1 MVIYASKKK
10 GILLDKIDP
19 SKPQKLHKEPVPRGG
34 GIGIFVA
41 FTLGILFFSDKEFYF
56 YLILSALPVF
66 LIGIFEDIKGDIP
79 PKKRLIF
86 MVLGAVLAI
95 ISLNSIIY
103 SIGFFNLPL
112 FFALPFTVFAIVG
125 LTNAI
130 NMIDG
135 FNGLS
140 TGITVIALFLFAIVI
155 YSQGDLELFYITL
168 FLAGAVLGFYVLNF
182 PFGKIFLGDGGAY
195 FLGFILAVLSILM
208 VNRNPEISPWFPVV
222 VLAYPIFDV
231 LFAIFRRKFIHGVS
245 PFTPD
250 KFHLHSLIYKKIT
263 KNNPLTSIVIYLFT
277 LPFVFLSFVYY
288 SNTYI
293 LFLFFLI
300 FCLLYLL
307 FYYVL
312 SKDTL
317 LKKQ

>member
-1 MVIYASKKK
+1 M
-10 GILLDKIDP
+10 
-19 SKPQKLHKEPVPRGG
+19 PRGG
-34 GIGIFVA
+34 GIGVFVA
-41 FTLGILFFSDKEFYF
+41 FVFGLFLFPDREFYL

-79 PKKRLIF
+79 PKRRLIF
-86 MVLGAVLAI
+86 MALGAVLAI
-95 ISLNSIIY
+95 ILLNSIIY
-103 SIGFFNLPL
+103 SVGFFNLPL
-112 FFALPFTVFAIVG
+112 FFAIPFTIFAIVG

-140 TGITVIALFLFAIVI
+140 TGITLIALFLFAVVT
-155 YSQGDLELFYITL
+155 YSQKDLELFYISA
-168 FLAGAVLGFYVLNF
+168 FLIGAVLGFYLLNF
-182 PFGKIFLGDGGAY
+182 PLGKIFLGDGGAY

-250 KFHLHSLIYKKIT
+250 KFHLHSLIYKKVT
-263 KNNPLTSIVIYLFT
+263 KSNPLTSITIYLFV
-277 LPFVFLSFVYY
+277 LPFAILSLMYY
-288 SNTYI
+288 SNTYV
-293 LFLFFLI
+293 LFLLFLI
-300 FCLLYLL
+300 FCLLYLM
-307 FYYVL
+307 FYYFL

-317 LKKQ
+317 LKNSREN